1 MDQRRSRISSA
12 RLTLLAASLATA
24 ISLGTSQPATA
35 VTVASSGHYDAA
47 PANPDASVDG
57 SGRGGWY
64 SATVNGV
71 TGKLRIYV
79 SNAFATWNESLN
91 RTWAKRFVA
100 LPHGKEL
107 ASLIV
112 FLSPY
117 DEVSTEDVCGTD
129 ADSCYDSDTNMMYLA
144 VDQPDS
150 DPYQVAMH
158 EYGHH
163 LANSLGTKHWQ
174 AVDWGPRR
182 WAGAAHVRSLS
193 KQHRLWP
200 GDEDEHWFENPGEIW
215 AETYRVVAS
224 NFVGVHPDPWDSVE
238 DTWNPTK
245 KPLLMAAAMLDTSP
259 KLRSAA
265 RLVDPF
271 VAQWPPSIN
280 HSGT

>member
-1 MDQRRSRISSA
+1 MQASNNPA
-12 RLTLLAASLATA
+12 RLALMATAVLAASPLAHA
-24 ISLGTSQPATA
+24 HQAAAATTTDA
-35 VTVASSGHYDAA
+35 VHYDAA

-71 TGKLRIYV
+71 TGKLRVYA
-79 SNAFATWNESLN
+79 SNAFPTWNEGLN
-91 RTWAKRFVA
+91 RKWARRFVA

-107 ASLIV
+107 SQLTV

-117 DEVSTEDVCGTD
+117 NEVSLDDVCGTD

-144 VDQPDS
+144 VDQPES

-163 LANSLGTKHWQ
+163 LATFLGTNEWE
-174 AVDWGPRR
+174 AVDMGPRH
-182 WAGAAHVRSLS
+182 WAAAADVRALT

-200 GDEDEHWFENPGEIW
+200 GDQDEHWFENPGEIW

-224 NFVGVHPDPWDSVE
+224 NFVGVRPDPWDSVE
-238 DTWNPTK
+238 DTWNPAK
-245 KPLLMAAAMLDTSP
+245 RPALMAAALLDTSP
-259 KLRSAA
+259 KLTSAA
-265 RLVDPF
+265 RLIDPF
-271 VAQWPPSIN
+271 VAQWPQAIKQP
-280 HSGT
+280 GA